1 MPTTADVIAKYI
13 AIRDFIEDRQKKF
26 DEFLAPYYGSMKSI
40 EAYVA
45 NELNTQNAD
54 SISTERGTAYR
65 STLMQTKV
73 ESREDWLDFVFDGR
87 REGFITNAVPKDAVK
102 EHLEANNS
110 VPPPGIKVNFIHKVN
125 FRRS

>member
-45 NELNTQNAD
+45 NELNAQNAD